1 MAVSSATFVNR
12 ESLLVT
18 RCSLLVLLRAD
29 TTDHYLRIR
38 PERENKL
45 FEYRVVDVGPSHH
58 FDMEYDV

>member
-12 ESLLVT
+12 ESLLVA
-18 RCSLLVLLRAD
+18 RYSLLVLLRAD

-38 PERENKL
+38 PEQNSTL
-45 FEYRVVDVGPSHH
+45 RVSSRGRRAH